1 MGKSTISFIIDFVF
15 YCFLIF
21 FISLIWLR
29 LYIHDN
35 TLILVLSSI
44 ITLFLASI
52 LSVIYKKKVNKF
64 KLSKKEV
71 KTKKE
76 ILNKLIFSNNLE
88 INVYL
93 SNFFKEYKITK
104 HREFLEIKKEDE
116 KILVFNCFKLNA
128 CDNDF
133 ILNSIK
139 KSEKLNIKKI
149 MIFASNFNKDCF
161 VFIKNIKEFKIKLIN
176 FDEFYIN
183 YIKKENIIPENKII
197 YEEKTRYS
205 FIELL
210 SIAFNRKKTKTY
222 VVTGIIF
229 LISSIFL
236 RYNIYYIVFTTIM
249 FLFAMFSYF
258 NKTYNKKIID
268 GF

>member
-1 MGKSTISFIIDFVF
+1 VSKSSFSFILDFIF

-21 FISLIWLR
+21 FISFIWLR
-29 LYIHDN
+29 VYIHDN
-35 TLILVLSSI
+35 TLIIVLSSI
-44 ITLFLASI
+44 ITLVLSTI
-52 LSVIYKKKVNKF
+52 LSIIYKNKVDKY
-64 KLSKKEV
+64 KLSKKEM
-71 KTKKE
+71 KEKKE

-88 INVYL
+88 INDYL
-93 SNFFKEYKITK
+93 LKFFNDYKITK
-104 HREFLEIKKEDE
+104 HREFLEIKKDDE
-116 KILVFNCFKLNA
+116 KILVFNSFTINS

-133 ILNSIK
+133 ILSCIK
-139 KSEKLNIKKI
+139 KSGKLKIKKI
-149 MIFASNFNKDCF
+149 MIFASSFNKDCPS
-161 VFIKNIKEFKIKLIN
+161 FIKNIKEFKIKLID

-183 YIKKENIIPENKII
+183 FIKKENIIPENKII

-205 FIELL
+205 FKELL
-210 SIAFNRKKTKTY
+210 NIAFNRKKTKTY

-249 FLFAMFSYF
+249 FLFALFSYF
-258 NKTYNKKIID
+258 NKPFNKKISD